1 MTAVPDK
8 FIEIWKKFRKVRI
21 HLSIDDL
28 EERNDYIRYGSK
40 WEQILESFKKII
52 QYKDIF
58 NLEVCQTVSA
68 YNVFNIDNFKKFTLD
83 YGLVISHNY
92 VHYPSFQHINVIP
105 DEMKN
110 EILNN
115 IKYMR
120 EDEVERLKIE
130 MFKPKNNKDE
140 EKFYEFVKLL
150 DTSRNVKITDYL
162 DEWKK
167 YFE

>member
-1 MTAVPDK
+1 M
-8 FIEIWKKFRKVRI
+8 
-21 HLSIDDL
+21 
-28 EERNDYIRYGSK
+28 
-40 WEQILESFKKII
+40 
-52 QYKDIF
+52 
-58 NLEVCQTVSA
+58 
-68 YNVFNIDNFKKFTLD
+68 FNIDNFKKFTLD

-92 VHYPSFQHINVIP
+92 VHYPSFQHINIIP

-150 DTSRNVKITDYL
+150 DTSRNVKITDHL